1 MNKMSNSNITLIE
14 ETHKYIL
21 ASNPDM
27 QFTSATTFIKY
38 FFEPFD
44 SIGIANSLTR
54 SHIKYINMTPQEL
67 VKVWDKKAAEG
78 TIVHSEIEQF
88 IKEKATPT
96 RAKSKL
102 AIEWMEQNISDRY
115 DVLSEVIVY
124 SEELEIAGTIDILLH
139 DKEQD
144 TYQILDWK
152 TSERINTSSFKSK
165 KGTHH
170 TTSKLMDCNFIHYS
184 LQLSLYQYILEKY
197 YNLKVT
203 GREIIHIADAEVIIH
218 KSKYL
223 KNEIENMFTANRAKL
238 KKKAES
244 SLTKEFRTN

>member
-1 MNKMSNSNITLIE
+1 MNKISDDNITLIE

-21 ASNPDM
+21 ENNPTL

-44 SIGIANSLTR
+44 SIGIANNLTS
-54 SHIKYINMTPQEL
+54 SHTKYINMTPQEL
-67 VKVWDKKAAEG
+67 VKTWDKKAEEG
-78 TIVHSEIEQF
+78 TLVHAEIENY
-88 IKEKATPT
+88 IKEGSPLTKAK
-96 RAKSKL
+96 AKL
-102 AIEWMEQNISDRY
+102 AVDWMKKNISDRY
-115 DVLSEVIVY
+115 EILSEVIVY

-139 DKEQD
+139 DKEDD

-152 TSERINTSSFKSK
+152 TSERISTYSFKSK

-170 TTSKLMDCNFIHYS
+170 TTSKLLDCNFIHYS

-203 GREIIHIADAEVIIH
+203 GREIVHIADTEVILH
-218 KSKYL
+218 KSEYL
-223 KNEIENMFTANRAKL
+223 KNEIESMFTANRVEL
-238 KKKAES
+238 KKKAED
-244 SLTKEFRTN
+244 SLTKEFIAN